1 MGSRWVASGYA
12 GHCRSGHAISGAV
25 SQGLDLTSR
34 LPAAHVNG
42 QLDLDGIEGGV
53 VVGQAAGG
61 QQGLRHGGRVGAEVP
76 PGG

>member
-1 MGSRWVASGYA
+1 M
-12 GHCRSGHAISGAV
+12 